1 MLHGLV
7 HSVELNLVVIVSI
20 VSSSTSIVI
29 IVYIEVLVRALSH

>member
-29 IVYIEVLVRALSH
+29 IVHIEVLVRALSH